1 MDKNAISNKLLY
13 PLATFAVGVLIG
25 LWAFGERL
33 SHREIQVNGTEDATI
48 SAMPVGLE
56 RTPLTPDSASPK
68 ATELL
73 PRATAAVAVSSDEPP
88 APFQPAAADGGG
100 VRRLQQLEQEIGQLS
115 QRILWLEQ
123 ALVVQ
128 QPASDLR
135 DGQDD
140 EEQAEEKPADTPER
154 KQEALITAG
163 VAPDLAADIVWRQS
177 QRALE
182 RLEIQDLARR
192 EGWFGSDRYF
202 DELSEFE
209 AGADGLQEEIGDLAY
224 DRYLF
229 DMAIS
234 NRVMVDSVIQGSPA
248 AQAGVVSGDIII
260 SYADERLFGWSE
272 LREATAAGE
281 RGETV
286 RVSVLRG
293 QDVVDLFIPRGPLG
307 VRLDTTLME
316 PLD

>member
-1 MDKNAISNKLLY
+1 MDKSAISNKLLY

-25 LWAFGERL
+25 VLAFGGRL
-33 SHREIQVNGTEDATI
+33 SHRETQVNGTGDTTI

-56 RTPLTPDSASPK
+56 QTSPTPDSASSM
-68 ATELL
+68 ATEPL
-73 PRATAAVAVSSDEPP
+73 PKATAAVAVGSDEPP
-88 APFQPAAADGGG
+88 APFQPAAADGDGE
-100 VRRLQQLEQEIGQLS
+100 RRLQQLEQELGQLS
-115 QRILWLEQ
+115 QRILLLEQ
-123 ALVVQ
+123 ALVRQ
-128 QPASDLR
+128 QPVSDLP
-135 DGQDD
+135 DEQDD
-140 EEQAEEKPADTPER
+140 EDQAEEKPADTPER
-154 KQEALITAG
+154 RQEALIAAG
-163 VAPDLAADIVWRQS
+163 LTPDLAADIVWRQS
-177 QRALE
+177 ERALE

-209 AGADGLQEEIGDLAY
+209 ANAGDLHDEIGDLAY
-224 DRYLF
+224 DRYLY
-229 DMAIS
+229 DMGKS

-248 AQAGVVSGDIII
+248 AQAGVMPGDVII

-286 RVSVLRG
+286 RVRLLRG

-316 PLD
+316 PLN